1 MYLDKL
7 EDFKK
12 ELFRAIEEYEEFEEI
27 ENKDLEFILFEILD
41 FSNEKRIKE
50 DRAKYIVKEYFNII
64 FEIYKY
70 LVFKKL

>member
-1 MYLDKL
+1 MYLNQL

-12 ELFRAIEEYEEFEEI
+12 ELFSAIEEYEEFEEI
-27 ENKDLEFILFEILD
+27 ENKDLAFILFEILD

-50 DRAKYIVKEYFNII
+50 DRAKYIVNKYFDII

-70 LVFKKL
+70 LTFKER

>member
-1 MYLDKL
+1 MYLNQL

-27 ENKDLEFILFEILD
+27 ENKDLKFILFEILD

-50 DRAKYIVKEYFNII
+50 DRAKYIVNKYFNII

-70 LVFKKL
+70 LTFLKR